1 MLISDPFIY
10 QFILL
15 FGAFVA
21 GIVQGATGFGS
32 GLVLNAFWLHILEPS
47 IAIPLNIIS
56 CLFISGLPI
65 YKLRKSLDF
74 SKLKSFIFLG
84 VIGIPIGMLLLT
96 ITKPSSFKVA
106 IGFLLIIYSIWM
118 ITSRGFSIKV
128 NKNRLID
135 QLIGLISGIMGGFAA
150 LGGLLPTI
158 WVGLQKLPKNSQ
170 RGTYEP
176 FIFITSI
183 ASIISFY
190 FAGLIT
196 LSILV
201 DFFKVF
207 PALILGSWIGIRIYP
222 KINEELFRK
231 VILGL
236 IFVAGLILLV

>member
-96 ITKPSSFKVA
+96 LTEPSSFKVA

-158 WVGLQKLPKNSQ
+158 WVSLQKLPKNSQ

-201 DFFKVF
+201 DFIKVF

-236 IFVAGLILLV
+236 IFVAGLILLA

>member
-128 NKNRLID
+128 NNNRLID

-158 WVGLQKLPKNSQ
+158 WVSLQKLPKNSQ

-201 DFFKVF
+201 DFIKVF

-236 IFVAGLILLV
+236 IFVAGLILLA

>member
-96 ITKPSSFKVA
+96 ITEPSSFKVS

-118 ITSRGFSIKV
+118 IKSRGFSIKV

-158 WVGLQKLPKNSQ
+158 WVSLQKLPKNSQ

-201 DFFKVF
+201 DFIKVF

-222 KINEELFRK
+222 KINEDLFRK

>member
-96 ITKPSSFKVA
+96 KTEPSSFKIA

-201 DFFKVF
+201 DFIKVF

-231 VILGL
+231 AILGL
-236 IFVAGLILLV
+236 IFVAGLILLA

>member
-158 WVGLQKLPKNSQ
+158 WVSLQKLPKNSQ

-201 DFFKVF
+201 DFIKVF

-222 KINEELFRK
+222 KINEDLFRK

-236 IFVAGLILLV
+236 IFAAGLILLA

>member
-96 ITKPSSFKVA
+96 ITEPSSFKVS

-118 ITSRGFSIKV
+118 IKSRGFSIKV

-158 WVGLQKLPKNSQ
+158 WVSLQKLPKNSQ

-201 DFFKVF
+201 DFIKVF

-222 KINEELFRK
+222 KINEDLFRK

-236 IFVAGLILLV
+236 IFVAGLILLA